1 MDYTGRTPVGTVPDP
16 LEVDTVKATSLCT
29 DTFCLPPDAGLEG
42 QVLTSDGSGNTTWDN
57 GTGNKGDLLYVNDI
71 VRIVDSNPVG
81 TGVTQSQVPL
91 NPGIGSLTIPANTIN
106 KGDVYVFEL
115 LGDYLVPSS
124 SPDKYLLV
132 EFTINDTVVAAAGNG
147 QLIRSIQP
155 STPTTSAKS
164 WRSLIYLT
172 FKGLPTEGINAV
184 VEGFTSW
191 ADFEADDTR
200 TRRFEGGENITVDGS
215 VPNTLGI
222 RVLCEDDG
230 PGQRLR
236 IVTRHLRLKK
246 LYTGT
251 AVPTQNQTCNTFDD
265 VQFNVITA
273 DGNIQLSSTSDI
285 NKTIP
290 LGGFDYPATA
300 AFQIAIPPGFETG
313 QLAFYGNG
321 PAGALTGA
329 KITTNGVSLNNISST
344 KTNSLTLENDW
355 KFESSPSTNLTL
367 KDASGVT
374 PVSFT
379 QSAGAN
385 GNMVVHTDMIC
396 RRIVDIDSSG
406 PGIDPLLVFADGQSR
421 QWYISSKSGQ
431 SDSLVFGE
439 SSNDDPV
446 LTLNQNKTVT
456 IGHDVDSYTLPPSRG
471 IADQVL
477 TSDGIGSVYWKTPEA
492 KIIGGYSFF
501 GNTSPTTFLAGSTG
515 VWEGFNVDVTII
527 NGVLVNTTSIAG
539 GITNES
545 TETRY
550 FTVNLCVAWEDGG
563 SPGSDIFT
571 IAIQKF
577 PGNTLTSDSRIR
589 SQLDGTNVYPRAAST
604 QAIVEL
610 APGEGCRP
618 VVACLSGDAPVLIVD
633 ALFSIVAI

>member
-1 MDYTGRTPVGTVPDP
+1 MDYTGRAPVATVPDP
-16 LEVDTVKATSLCT
+16 LEVDTVKATTLCT

-71 VRIVDSNPVG
+71 VRIVDSDPVG

-124 SPDKYLLV
+124 PPDKYLLV
-132 EFTINDTVVAAAGNG
+132 EFTINGTVVAAAGNG

-200 TRRFEGGENITVDGS
+200 TKRFEGGENITVDGS

-236 IVTRHLRLKK
+236 VVTRHLRLKK
-246 LYTGT
+246 LYTGI

-265 VQFNVITA
+265 VQFNDVSPT
-273 DGNIQLSSTSDI
+273 GDI
-285 NKTIP
+285 NMSTTGDIKKTIT
-290 LGGFDYPATA
+290 GYDATA
-300 AFQIAIPPGFETG
+300 AFQFAFPPGFETG
-313 QLAFYGNG
+313 QLAFYGN
-321 PAGALTGA
+321 PAGLLTGGNI
-329 KITTNGVSLNNISST
+329 KTDGFSLRGISSIEL
-344 KTNSLTLENDW
+344 NSLTLENDW

-379 QSAGAN
+379 QSGGGI
-385 GNMVVHTDMIC
+385 GNMVVDTDLIC
-396 RRIVDIDSSG
+396 KRIVDIDSSG
-406 PGIDPLLVFADGQSR
+406 PGIDPLLVFASDGQAR
-421 QWYISSKSGQ
+421 KWYISSKTGQ
-431 SDSLVFGE
+431 SDSLTFGE
-439 SSNDDPV
+439 SSNDDSV

-456 IGHDVDSYTLPPSRG
+456 IGHDVDAYTLPPSRG
-471 IADQVL
+471 NADQVM
-477 TSDGIGSVYWKTPEA
+477 TSDGNGTAYWKSPEA

-501 GNTSPTTFLAGSTG
+501 GNSSPTTFMAGSTG
-515 VWEGFNVDVTII
+515 VWEGFNVDVAIVD
-527 NGVLVNTTSIAG
+527 GVLVNTTSLAG

-545 TETRY
+545 NETRY

-563 SPGSDIFT
+563 NPGSDIFT

-577 PGNTLTSDSRIR
+577 PGLTLTSDSRIR
-589 SQLDGTNVYPRAAST
+589 SQLDGTNVYPRAASS

-618 VVACLSGDAPVLIVD
+618 VVACLTGDAPVLIVD